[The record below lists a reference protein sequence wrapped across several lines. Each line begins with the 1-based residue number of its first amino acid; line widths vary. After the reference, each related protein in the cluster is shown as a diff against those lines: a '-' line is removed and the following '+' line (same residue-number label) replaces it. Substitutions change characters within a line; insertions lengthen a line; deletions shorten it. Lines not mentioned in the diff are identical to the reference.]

1 MVKSSWR
8 VILKIFIQ
16 LSLNVY
22 LTLVFHFVILRTC
35 WINLLAA
42 NLPLVGKPCNW
53 FVSGKYVRKHL
64 WKSDFSKKNAI
75 YCILTLKTSFFRSC
89 LFIQYVIVKQLLGF
103 SKIATF
109 TANKL
114 RNKTDFKET
123 LKCRLCFL
131 PTTQESSW

>member
-1 MVKSSWR
+1 MVKASCR

-75 YCILTLKTSFFRSC
+75 YCMLTLETSFFRRC
-89 LFIQYVIVKQLLGF
+89 LFTQYVIVKQLLGF
-103 SKIATF
+103 SKIAILA
-109 TANKL
+109 ANRL
-114 RNKTDFKET
+114 RNKTDFKKT
-123 LKCRLCFL
+123 LKYRLRIL
-131 PTTQESSW
+131 LTTHESAW

>member
-1 MVKSSWR
+1 MVKASCR

-53 FVSGKYVRKHL
+53 FLSGKYVRKHL
-64 WKSDFSKKNAI
+64 RKIDFSKKSAI
-75 YCILTLKTSFFRSC
+75 YYMLTLETSFFSRC
-89 LFIQYVIVKQLLGF
+89 FFTQYVIVKQLLGF
-103 SKIATF
+103 SKTETLA
-109 TANKL
+109 ANRL

-123 LKCRLCFL
+123 LKCRLSFL
-131 PTTQESSW
+131 STTQESSW

>member
-1 MVKSSWR
+1 MVKASCR

-53 FVSGKYVRKHL
+53 FLSGKYVRKHL
-64 WKSDFSKKNAI
+64 RKIDFSKESAI
-75 YCILTLKTSFFRSC
+75 YYILTLETSFFRRC
-89 LFIQYVIVKQLLGF
+89 FFTKYVIVKQLLGF
-103 SKIATF
+103 TIVKVHDSKR
-109 TANKL
+109 KL
-114 RNKTDFKET
+114 WTHTLFMFSQIQKVAILPDF
-123 LKCRLCFL
+123 LIFG
-131 PTTQESSW
+131 

>member
-1 MVKSSWR
+1 MVKASCR

-75 YCILTLKTSFFRSC
+75 YCILTLETWFFRRC
-89 LFIQYVIVKQLLGF
+89 VFTQYVIVQQLLGF
-103 SKIATF
+103 SKIATLA
-109 TANKL
+109 ANRL
-114 RNKTDFKET
+114 RNKTEFKET
-123 LKCRLCFL
+123 LKCRLSFL
-131 PTTQESSW
+131 STTQESSW

>member
-1 MVKSSWR
+1 MVKASCR

-53 FVSGKYVRKHL
+53 FLSGKYVREHL
-64 WKSDFSKKNAI
+64 RKSDLSKENAI
-75 YCILTLKTSFFRSC
+75 YCILTLKTLFFRRS
-89 LFIQYVIVKQLLGF
+89 LFTQYVILKQLLGF
-103 SKIATF
+103 SKIATLA
-109 TANKL
+109 ANRI
-114 RNKTDFKET
+114 RNKIDFKET
-123 LKCRLCFL
+123 LKCRLSFL
-131 PTTQESSW
+131 STTQASSW

>member
-1 MVKSSWR
+1 MVKASCR

-53 FVSGKYVRKHL
+53 FLSGKYVRKHL

-75 YCILTLKTSFFRSC
+75 YCILTLETWFFRRC
-89 LFIQYVIVKQLLGF
+89 VFTQYVTVKQLLGF
-103 SKIATF
+103 SKIATLA
-109 TANKL
+109 ANRL
-114 RNKTDFKET
+114 RNKTEFKET
-123 LKCRLCFL
+123 LKCCLNFL
-131 PTTQESSW
+131 STTQESSW

>member
-1 MVKSSWR
+1 MVKASCR

-75 YCILTLKTSFFRSC
+75 YCMLTLETFFRRC
-89 LFIQYVIVKQLLGF
+89 LFTQYVIVKHLLGF
-103 SKIATF
+103 SK
-109 TANKL
+109 TAILAANRL

-123 LKCRLCFL
+123 LKYRLSFL

>member
-1 MVKSSWR
+1 MVKASCR

-22 LTLVFHFVILRTC
+22 LTFLFHFVILRTC

-42 NLPLVGKPCNW
+42 NLPLVGEPCNW
-53 FVSGKYVRKHL
+53 FLSGKYVRKHL

-75 YCILTLKTSFFRSC
+75 YCMLTLETSFFRRC
-89 LFIQYVIVKQLLGF
+89 LFTQYVIVKHLLGF
-103 SKIATF
+103 SK
-109 TANKL
+109 TAILAANRL

-123 LKCRLCFL
+123 LKYRLSFL